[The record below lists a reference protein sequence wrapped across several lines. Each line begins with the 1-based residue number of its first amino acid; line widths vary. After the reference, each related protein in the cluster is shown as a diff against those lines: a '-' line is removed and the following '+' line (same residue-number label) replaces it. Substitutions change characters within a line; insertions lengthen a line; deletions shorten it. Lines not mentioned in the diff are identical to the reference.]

1 MKKQLLALSLLAA
14 FAGMAHAQTNVT
26 IYGLMDT
33 GFIKETGSDLK
44 MGEWNSSR
52 LGFKGTEDLGGG
64 YKATFQLE
72 KRFYVNDGTI
82 NGVDWDGASNVGLAG
97 PFGAV
102 RFGRM
107 NEIETESFRRLDP
120 FNQEGVGSM
129 MLGSQRTSRI
139 SNATRYDSP
148 KFNGFNVS
156 AAYYLGKNS
165 NPQTIDTKDT
175 AFVSAVSKGADND
188 GFAVGL
194 NYDNG
199 PLLLLANFSRLSDSN
214 SSNVWSLGG
223 AYKFGPVKVGLGYER
238 TDDKGYKFGDGSG
251 KLKDTNMRS
260 KQDNWIL
267 SAEYVNG
274 AHKLAGSF
282 NWMKVKDVKGSTNPY
297 WAKDDSGDVK
307 KYSVGYFYSLSK
319 RTMLYGQ
326 LAYSDF
332 EDKAVAQFFR
342 GKGFENDSVTGVQVG
357 INHKF

>member
-26 IYGLMDT
+26 IYGVMDT
-33 GFIKETGSDLK
+33 GLIKETGSDLK

-52 LGFKGTEDLGGG
+52 LGFRGTEDLGGG

-72 KRFYVNDGTI
+72 KRFYVNDGQK
-82 NGVDWDGASNVGLAG
+82 NGDLEWEGASNVGLAG

-102 RFGRM
+102 RLGRV

-129 MLGSQRTSRI
+129 LVGTQRTSRI
-139 SNATRYDSP
+139 SNTIRYDSP
-148 KFNGFNVS
+148 SFSGFKV
-156 AAYYLGKNS
+156 AAGYYLGGNTQGSDAADKSFVKN
-165 NPQTIDTKDT
+165 N
-175 AFVSAVSKGADND
+175 ADND
-188 GFAVGL
+188 GFAIGL

-199 PLLLLANFSRLSDSN
+199 PLLLLANYARLSDSN

-223 AYKFGPVKVGLGYER
+223 AYKIGPVKIGLGYER
-238 TDDKGYKFGDGSG
+238 TDDKGWKFGDASG
-251 KLKDTNMRS
+251 KLKDSNMRS

-274 AHKLAGSF
+274 AHKVAGSF
-282 NWMKVKDVKGSTNPY
+282 NWMKVKDVKGSTNAY
-297 WAKDDSGDVK
+297 WSKEDSGDVK
-307 KYSVGYFYSLSK
+307 KYSIGYFYSLSK
-319 RTMLYGQ
+319 RTTLYGQ

-332 EDKAVAQFFR
+332 EDKGVAQFFR
-342 GKGFENDSVTGVQVG
+342 GKSFENDSVTGVQVG

>member
-33 GFIKETGSDLK
+33 GLIKETGSDLK

-52 LGFKGTEDLGGG
+52 LGFRGTEDLGGG

-102 RFGRM
+102 RLGRV

-129 MLGSQRTSRI
+129 LLGTQRTSRI
-139 SNATRYDSP
+139 SNTVRYDSP
-148 KFNGFNVS
+148 SFSGFKVS
-156 AAYYLGKNS
+156 AGYYLGGNTQGSDSGKEFVKNS
-165 NPQTIDTKDT
+165 
-175 AFVSAVSKGADND
+175 ADND
-188 GFAVGL
+188 GFAIGL

-199 PLLLLANFSRLSDSN
+199 PLLLLANYARLSDSN

-223 AYKFGPVKVGLGYER
+223 AYKIGPVRIGLGYER
-238 TDDKGYKFGDGSG
+238 TDDKGWKFGSPSG
-251 KLKDTNMRS
+251 KLNDTIGSVRS

-274 AHKLAGSF
+274 AHKVAGSF
-282 NWMKVKDVKGSTNPY
+282 NWMKVKDVKGSTNAY
-297 WAKDDSGDVK
+297 WTRDDSGDVK
-307 KYSVGYFYSLSK
+307 KYSIGYFYSLSK
-319 RTMLYGQ
+319 RTTLYGQ

-332 EDKAVAQFFR
+332 EDKGVAQFFR
-342 GKGFENDSVTGVQVG
+342 GKSFENDSVTGVQVG

>member
-14 FAGMAHAQTNVT
+14 FAGMAHAQSNVT

-52 LGFKGTEDLGGG
+52 LGFKGTEDLGSG

-72 KRFYVNDGTI
+72 KRFYVNDGAK
-82 NGVDWDGASNVGLAG
+82 NGDLEFEGASNVGLAG

-102 RFGRM
+102 RLGRI
-107 NEIETESFRRLDP
+107 NEIATESFRRLDP

-129 MLGSQRTSRI
+129 LLGSQRTSRV

-148 KFNGFNVS
+148 TFNGFKFS
-156 AAYYLGKNS
+156 AAYYLGKNTRDSGNNTLTS
-165 NPQTIDTKDT
+165 NN
-175 AFVSAVSKGADND
+175 ADND
-188 GFAVGL
+188 GFALGL
-194 NYDNG
+194 NFDNG
-199 PLLLLANFSRLSDSN
+199 PLLLLANYSRLSDSN
-214 SSNVWSLGG
+214 DSNVWSLG
-223 AYKFGPVKVGLGYER
+223 ASYKFGSVKIGLGYER
-238 TDDKGYKFGDGSG
+238 TDDKGWKFGSASG
-251 KLKDTNMRS
+251 KLKDTNIRS

-267 SAEYVNG
+267 SADYKTG
-274 AHKLAGSF
+274 AHRIAGSF
-282 NWMKVKDVKGSTNPY
+282 NWMKVKDVKGSTNAY
-297 WAKDDSGDVK
+297 WTRDDSGDVK
-307 KYSVGYFYSLSK
+307 KYSIGYFYSLSK
-319 RTMLYGQ
+319 RTTLYGQ

-332 EDKAVAQFFR
+332 EDKAVAEFFR

>member
-52 LGFKGTEDLGGG
+52 LGFRGTEDLGGG

-72 KRFYVNDGTI
+72 KRFYVNDGSI
-82 NGVDWDGASNVGLAG
+82 NGVDWEGASNVGLAG

-102 RFGRM
+102 RLGRM

-129 MLGSQRTSRI
+129 LLGTQRTSRI

-148 KFNGFNVS
+148 TFSGFRVS
-156 AAYYLGKNS
+156 AAYYLGGNTQGS
-165 NPQTIDTKDT
+165 DASKD
-175 AFVSAVSKGADND
+175 FVKKSADND
-188 GFAVGL
+188 GFAIGL

-214 SSNVWSLGG
+214 SSNVWSLG
-223 AYKFGPVKVGLGYER
+223 ASYKFGPVKIGLGYER
-238 TDDKGYKFGDGSG
+238 TDDKGWKFAGGSG

-267 SAEYVNG
+267 SADYKTG
-274 AHKLAGSF
+274 AHRIAGSF
-282 NWMKVKDVKGSTNPY
+282 NWMKVKDVEGASNPY
-297 WAKDDSGDVK
+297 WTRDDSGDVK
-307 KYSVGYFYSLSK
+307 KYSIGYFYSLSK
-319 RTMLYGQ
+319 RTTLYGQ

-332 EDKAVAQFFR
+332 EDKAVAEFFR
-342 GKGFENDSVTGVQVG
+342 GKGFEHDSVTGVQVG